1 MTTNT
6 PCHEIELDPTARYM
20 AQRLSQ
26 LPASIRKEV
35 MEAVAEVV
43 ELFTATSTVLEAVA
57 TDKSQSHD
65 SSEEERRKEL
75 EDHIVTLLYFY
86 MHIRTQTARPRYA
99 KLVDLRKQNPLD
111 EARQ

>member
-1 MTTNT
+1 MTTDT
-6 PCHEIELDPTARYM
+6 PCSETGIDPTARYM

-26 LPASIRKEV
+26 LPASIRAEV
-35 MEAVAEVV
+35 MEAVAEVM

-57 TDKSQSHD
+57 TERGQSPGV
-65 SSEEERRKEL
+65 SEEGRRKEL

-99 KLVDLRKQNPLD
+99 NWMDLHTQNPG
-111 EARQ
+111 